1 MTDPEKFEHEVIEE
15 QQPFVP
21 SPVSKRIWA
30 WMGIV
35 YVVIAM
41 LLVTYWIATT
51 SFITSITGILL
62 FPLLGALC
70 AQGINN
76 HVRAKRGEHSGN
88 PTLLLVTACI
98 MGILAVINLIWGVRQ
113 LMVFLGGV

>member
-1 MTDPEKFEHEVIEE
+1 MTDPEKLTPETEE
-15 QQPFVP
+15 KAPFVP

-41 LLVTYWIATT
+41 VLITYWIATT
-51 SFITSITGILL
+51 SLISSISGILL
-62 FPLLGALC
+62 FPFFGALC

-76 HVRAKRGEHSGN
+76 FVRAKRGEHQGK
-88 PTLLLVTACI
+88 PALLLTTAI
-98 MGILAVINLIWGVRQ
+98 LMGVLCLLNLIWGILQ
-113 LMVFLGGV
+113 LIEFIGGV